1 MTIEAVGPG
10 TGGDIGL
17 AADGGAGESNEP
29 EGFKPDPEEDDVVC
43 GAAELGRGG
52 ERGASWDDISTHS
65 ASIGAQMSNFKKF
78 HLRAKTDVSNLTG
91 P

>member
-1 MTIEAVGPG
+1 MGVSSSSSILGMTIEAVGPG

-52 ERGASWDDISTHS
+52 ERDASWDDISRLS
-65 ASIGAQMSNFKKF
+65 RLS
-78 HLRAKTDVSNLTG
+78 
-91 P
+91 